1 MAGAKALVE
10 AVLKSGMPVAVAT
23 SANRKA
29 FELKV
34 IIITKQNTLK
44 QYKTKQNKTK
54 HTTKN
59 KTKQN

>member
-1 MAGAKALVE
+1 MAGAKALVN

-34 IIITKQNTLK
+34 DYCDKAAAVVVCC
-44 QYKTKQNKTK
+44 
-54 HTTKN
+54 
-59 KTKQN
+59 